1 MAVIE
6 RVKTSIRL
14 KTPHVENQS
23 EESSCFALAVADA
36 VGTCHRIEYGGNWDN
51 DHMSNLPLFTKD
63 PTKRINLLSYKLYD
77 KREQMERKI
86 AKIFGEKGRRYPIVA
101 TLLMGNLARSKVAKD
116 AYTKVP
122 FHHPGDDDYQARLKK
137 GSFHVFLIVGMD
149 NTNIGDNEKLNY
161 GWQKHPKPMGKTETR
176 TGWVGFGGGFECDPD
191 LLASG
196 LFCSDLLWSVIDGL
210 LLHRGSTLD
219 LLGFCP
225 APFRMPSLSSMC
237 DGGDGPVT
245 QEDEKKPMDQGAH
258 INLKVKS
265 QDGNEVFF
273 KIKRITQLKK
283 LMNAYCDR
291 QSVEMNAI
299 AFLFDGRRL
308 RAEQTL
314 MRLLMARAVIRWS
327 PSQVVSFLDNHETG
341 IAQISLACLGGL

>member
-36 VGTCHRIEYGGNWDN
+36 VGTCHRIEYGGNWLRVVFRDQP
-51 DHMSNLPLFTKD
+51 SRKLPHH
-63 PTKRINLLSYKLYD
+63 
-77 KREQMERKI
+77 
-86 AKIFGEKGRRYPIVA
+86 RR
-101 TLLMGNLARSKVAKD
+101 
-116 AYTKVP
+116 
-122 FHHPGDDDYQARLKK
+122 
-137 GSFHVFLIVGMD
+137 
-149 NTNIGDNEKLNY
+149 
-161 GWQKHPKPMGKTETR
+161 
-176 TGWVGFGGGFECDPD
+176 GFQV
-191 LLASG
+191 L
-196 LFCSDLLWSVIDGL
+196 
-210 LLHRGSTLD
+210 R
-219 LLGFCP
+219 
-225 APFRMPSLSSMC
+225 C

-314 MRLLMARAVIRWS
+314 MSFQELAG
-327 PSQVVSFLDNHETG
+327 VSKNG
-341 IAQISLACLGGL
+341 PKWNYAGGLEQEAQLVRNWTPPTNKHNGANRSLPPKIQEGLDKQKGEQNHGKEKNVLA